1 MLNKKAALIIM
12 AMMIVAMIA
21 AVIYINKR
29 VSNRYPSPA
38 QQQSKQSQLPNVS
51 ENSQSQQNAA
61 EQNPSTSDL
70 RGGSAATGST
80 VQPVQQQSQ
89 QSSSQT
95 PNKTA
100 SGSGQSTAG
109 GTSSGSSPQNQPN
122 MPAAQQ
128 SAINIPLETGF
139 DASIFSV
146 YPASDAASVISYSN
160 QLNAA
165 TANFDLIKNGGD
177 IQKQFQSMDQKILQS
192 LSSQSSGVAS
202 AIKNIPVPQVALG
215 MAERYYLLYTDYATI
230 AGDVASLYDT
240 SLTDQQRQQ
249 KIDEVNNTI
258 QATFS
263 ITQGISGDLYT
274 VQSLQ

>member
-1 MLNKKAALIIM
+1 MLNKKAAIIIM
-12 AMMIVAMIA
+12 AMVIVAMIA
-21 AVIYINKR
+21 AVIYLNNRI
-29 VSNRYPSPA
+29 SNRYPAPA
-38 QQQSKQSQLPNVS
+38 QQQNQQSQLPNVS

-61 EQNPSTSDL
+61 EQNSSISNL
-70 RGGSAATGST
+70 RGGALSSGST
-80 VQPVQQQSQ
+80 AQPIQQQPQ
-89 QSSSQT
+89 QSSPQTSGNTNAPAQSTGSQSA
-95 PNKTA
+95 A
-100 SGSGQSTAG
+100 SGSGSST
-109 GTSSGSSPQNQPN
+109 QNQP
-122 MPAAQQ
+122 
-128 SAINIPLETGF
+128 AINIPVETGF
-139 DASIFSV
+139 DTSIFQI
-146 YPASDAASVISYSN
+146 YPATDAASVLSYSN

-177 IQKQFQSMDQKILQS
+177 IQKQFQSMDQKTLQS
-192 LSSQSSGVAS
+192 LSDQATSVAA

-263 ITQGISGDLYT
+263 ITQGITGDLYT
-274 VQSLQ
+274 VQNLQ